1 MLRRQT
7 QKESEGRLKIWA
19 GGGVWWDSLMRLRC
33 RDGTQHSGEVSVLHR
48 KGPPDPEMGRQGRRW
63 TWL

>member
-7 QKESEGRLKIWA
+7 QKESEGRLKIQE
-19 GGGVWWDSLMRLRC
+19 GWDSLMPLRC
-33 RDGTQHSGEVSVLHR
+33 RDGTQHSGEGSALHR
-48 KGPPDPEMGRQGRRW
+48 KGPPNPEMGRPGRRRW